1 MILNIADLWPDSMRE
16 MGLMR
21 PGLSLSLAEWL
32 ERWAYRR
39 ASFIN
44 AVTEGIRR
52 TLIERKYVPAAKVLF
67 LPNGVDTELFR
78 LHPPDIAL
86 AASLGLASKKIIVYA
101 GTLGLFQ
108 GLDVA
113 IEAFEQLQHTDP
125 DAVLLFLGGGS
136 DKARL
141 MKKTQ
146 QRRLANVL
154 FLDPQPIEYVAR
166 IYSIAIAGFASLK
179 NLPLFE
185 GARPSKVFPIMSSGK
200 PVVYSGAGEG
210 ARLIVE
216 ANAGVVTAPENVNEL
231 TEAFRLIL
239 RGPAL
244 AVRMGA
250 NGRRY
255 VEERLSWSQVVGAWL
270 EQFVGPSSSMKPL
283 ARVEVAN
290 VAARASR

>member
-1 MILNIADLWPDSMRE
+1 
-16 MGLMR
+16 
-21 PGLSLSLAEWL
+21 
-32 ERWAYRR
+32 
-39 ASFIN
+39 
-44 AVTEGIRR
+44 
-52 TLIERKYVPAAKVLF
+52 
-67 LPNGVDTELFR
+67 
-78 LHPPDIAL
+78 
-86 AASLGLASKKIIVYA
+86 
-101 GTLGLFQ
+101 
-108 GLDVA
+108 
-113 IEAFEQLQHTDP
+113 
-125 DAVLLFLGGGS
+125 
-136 DKARL
+136 